1 MLFDTGSADLIL
13 FSTACD
19 TCKGHNLYD
28 PSKSCTAC
36 DLGKPYYEKF
46 GDASKIY
53 AYFNGTLY
61 TDDVNV
67 AGYMVSLCSLSRF
80 LIHQAVPVLSR
91 PGTKHLPPPLTPQ
104 KPSIALTSLQT
115 VFLGWRS
122 RTFRLPI
129 LLLSSRTLLLR
140 VHYLTMSSRSTSP
153 RKAQSCTLEELTTSF
168 TRATLL
174 MYPSPKG

>member
-1 MLFDTGSADLIL
+1 MLLS
-13 FSTACD
+13 STACN

-28 PSKSCTAC
+28 PSKSYTAR
-36 DLGKPYYEKF
+36 DLGQPYYETF
-46 GDASKIY
+46 GDGSH
-53 AYFNGTLY
+53 FNGTLY
-61 TDDVNV
+61 TDNVNV
-67 AGYMVSLCSLSRF
+67 AGYTVSSCSVSRF